1 MTSGLKVLII
11 EDDQDDAFLFQEMLR
26 EAVADN
32 AVVRRVVRLEEGMTE
47 AAAGD
52 YDIIV
57 ADLGLP
63 DSQGLNT
70 IRSLIAGTRR
80 IPVVALTG
88 LADSE
93 AGFEAVSAGAQDY
106 LVKGRI
112 SGDLL
117 IRAIRYAIERKKI
130 ENEKEDVILELKD
143 ALAKVKQLSGLLPI
157 CALCKNIRDDKGYWQ
172 QIEEYVRDHSSAEFS
187 HGLCPDCAKRLYP
200 EIYARVYPEG
210 K

>member
-93 AGFEAVSAGAQDY
+93 AGLEAVSAGAQDY

-112 SGDLL
+112 SSELL

-130 ENEKEDVILELKD
+130 ENEKEDVILELRD
-143 ALAKVKQLSGLLPI
+143 ALAKVKRLSGLLPI
-157 CALCKNIRDDKGYWQ
+157 CASCKNIRDDKGYWQ
-172 QIEEYVRDHSSAEFS
+172 QIESYISDHSSAEFS
-187 HGLCPDCAKRLYP
+187 HGLCPDCAKKLYP
-200 EIYARVYPEG
+200 EFYNRVFPEG